1 MGQRRGVPEALADRR
16 PRARGLSPCF
26 RIGRIERPRAPKG
39 LWFTITEAELR
50 QLMRSRRAPGKVR
63 TARKKEVSGD
73 ESGRAPLAVRT
84 TPLPTH
90 VLPSKILSLS
100 AKKAENFRFGCGARG
115 MKACDS
121 DRTL

>member
-1 MGQRRGVPEALADRR
+1 MHELISNRGASGE
-16 PRARGLSPCF
+16 
-26 RIGRIERPRAPKG
+26 I
-39 LWFTITEAELR
+39 
-50 QLMRSRRAPGKVR
+50 R
-63 TARKKEVSGD
+63 TARRARNAEVSGD

-100 AKKAENFRFGCGARG
+100 AKKAEDFRFGCGARG